1 MIRVG
6 LALCAALLMG
16 PAARAA
22 PPKPPAAD
30 VMATVLHLAS
40 LGDRST
46 GTPGS
51 RAAADFI
58 HERFSELGFE
68 AVGRQRF
75 GVPVVR
81 HGGSQLL
88 LEGGRV
94 SAPLHP
100 LRGNAI
106 TPQQIPP
113 QGLEGPLVYV
123 GSGELSRFDEKP
135 IAGSILL
142 MDLAS
147 GENWLQAAA
156 LGAQAL
162 IYIDRGSRTPRFFF
176 EDKMELSPVQFPRF
190 WMSLEQAR
198 KLFGYFEN
206 APEGRVADQVTLFSA
221 LTWQEAEAENIY
233 ALVPGRNPA
242 RSSELIV
249 VEAFYD
255 NAAWVLGQAPG
266 ADEALSVAALL
277 ALAKALKE
285 NPPERSVLLVATA
298 GHAQSLAGMREMV
311 QAFRASSKDLRARE
325 KELKAVIAEE
335 KKTIGLLSRFTP
347 AGPPPGA
354 SYADI
359 QEAVLDRIKTEV
371 DKTSRQ
377 LMQLRLEQP
386 EQARET
392 IQALAHQ
399 RLVLRRLSL
408 RTSFTALTDEEQ
420 GLLGGLIFLAAKDH
434 RAILLDVEEQEKR
447 LRSAL
452 RFRNLVQEREVAA
465 VVSLHLSSHGDGLG
479 AFNNG
484 WLYSLKPEISRTSI
498 YSRLDEVLRSAAGE
512 VERGSGLPSLFQD
525 TLRPSRLR
533 TWESYLPDR
542 PALGGEVSALGG
554 YLGVTLAT
562 VHDSRALWGTPHD
575 RPERVL
581 PGPAADQ
588 SALVTGLVRHLAR
601 ATGLQVGD
609 RLPRVG
615 FSTVTGQA
623 KFIRQGELF
632 PDQPAPGTVLLA
644 FQGPAQYHAVVD
656 ARGRFRLVGLADGT
670 QVWDKVILEG
680 YRFDEVTGEAIWAI
694 DKPQTGRDAYRV
706 KMSRRAMETSLIMFG
721 CRQTT
726 LFNLLEPR
734 SFRPMTHIQL
744 IDARREAPPMR
755 YWYSRIDTRDSN
767 IVSIFLEPGTRL
779 KLTLSDTVL
788 RKKLILTNAAGGQ
801 SQGIGYLVD
810 EWPVIDRP
818 EYRVARDMWT
828 LLGPRIEN
836 LKSHG
841 IHDQKLEALKKAG
854 LDALGRASQTYEARH
869 YDVYTEAAERSW
881 ALASRVYDQ
890 VEQTQRDVLFGV
902 LFYIALFVPFAFCME
917 RLLFSFTDIHKRIVA
932 FLAILVLLIAVIYQV
947 HPAFQ
952 LAYSPMVVIL
962 AFFIM
967 GLSFIVTLIIF
978 FRFEEEM
985 ELLQRR
991 ASQMTAP
998 EISRWQAFTAAFL
1011 LGVSNLRRRR
1021 LRTLLTTLTL
1031 IILTFTVM
1039 SFTSVQTLRR
1049 LARVQFTSEASYRG
1063 FLLKNFNWQSL
1074 MPEAVMTLN
1083 NAFEGRGT
1091 VAPRVF
1097 LEDENRTRTT
1107 QILLAAGGK
1116 VFEAQGL
1123 VGLSAREGQVTGLD
1137 RILVGG
1143 RWFHEGE
1150 PQALLLPEKAALA
1163 LGIDPAAPSG
1173 QVLLWGEPY
1182 EVVGVFS
1189 GRALQSHPDL
1199 DGEPLTPVVF
1209 PEEASQAMTEV
1220 ETEAVES
1227 GEEAQAFQSRY
1238 AHVPADLTV
1247 IMPYQTLL
1255 AAGGQL
1261 KGAAVKPGPG
1271 QKARAMAEDL
1281 VDRFRLTIFL
1291 GESDGTF
1298 LYQASDTLSYS
1309 GVPNVIVPLLIAVFI
1324 VLNTMIGSVY
1334 ERKREIAIY
1343 TSVGLAPSHVA
1354 FLFIAE
1360 AMAFAVLS
1368 VVLGYLL
1375 AQGAA
1380 AVFAGTSLWSGIT
1393 VNYSSLAGVASMLLV
1408 FLVVLVSVL
1417 YPARVAAQIAI
1428 PDVNRSWKM
1437 PETTGNV
1444 LEVTLPFLMKYDEHR
1459 GVAGYLFSYLDGH
1472 RDVSHGLFS
1481 TSFTRFDF
1489 ACPVDGPTACVD
1501 GKACCEHPCLR
1512 FHTDVWLAP
1521 FDFGIMQ
1528 RVILEFCQDAEDPSY
1543 LVVRVQLVRQAGEA
1557 AAWRRMN
1564 KAFVNRLRKQ
1574 LLIWRSLSASAR
1586 DHFAREMDETL
1597 EWSGLWGGGQVK
1609 DE

>member
-1 MIRVG
+1 
-6 LALCAALLMG
+6 
-16 PAARAA
+16 
-22 PPKPPAAD
+22 
-30 VMATVLHLAS
+30 MATVHRLAS

-46 GTPGS
+46 GTPGA

-58 HERFSELGFE
+58 YERFSQLGFE
-68 AVGRQRF
+68 EVGRHSF
-75 GVPVVR
+75 SVPMVR
-81 HGGSQLL
+81 HGGSQLF

-94 SAPLHP
+94 SAPLYP
-100 LRGNAI
+100 LRSNAI
-106 TPQQIPP
+106 TPEQVPP

-123 GSGELSRFDEKP
+123 GSGGLSRFDQKP

-142 MDLAS
+142 MDLDS

-162 IYIDRGSRTPRFFF
+162 IYLDPGPGTPRFLFQ
-176 EDKMELSPVQFPRF
+176 DKLELSPVQFPRF
-190 WMSLEQAR
+190 WMSLDQAR
-198 KLFGYFEN
+198 KLFGDFEH
-206 APEGRVADQVTLFSA
+206 ASQGRVAEQVSLFSA
-221 LTWQEAEAENIY
+221 LAWQEAEAENIY
-233 ALVPGRNPA
+233 ALVPGRSRD
-242 RSSELIV
+242 RSGELIV

-255 NAAWVLGQAPG
+255 SAAWVFGQAPG
-266 ADEALSVAALL
+266 ADEALGVAALL
-277 ALAKALKE
+277 DLAKALKE
-285 NPPERSVLLVATA
+285 DPPERSVLLVATA

-311 QAFRASSKDLRARE
+311 QALRAGSKEVRARD
-325 KELKAVIAEE
+325 KELKTVIAEE
-335 KKTIGLLSRFTP
+335 KKIIGLLSRFTP

-354 SYADI
+354 SYADT

-408 RTSFTALTDEEQ
+408 RTSFTGLTDEEQ
-420 GLLGGLIFLAAKDH
+420 NLLGGLIFLALKDH
-434 RAILLDVEEQEKR
+434 RAILLDAERQEKR
-447 LRSAL
+447 LRSAS
-452 RFRNLVQEREVAA
+452 RFRNLVMEREVATM
-465 VVSLHLSSHGDGLG
+465 VSLHLSSHGDGLG
-479 AFNNG
+479 AFNSG
-484 WLYSLKPEISRTSI
+484 WLYTLKPEINRAPI
-498 YSRLDEVLRSAAGE
+498 YSRLDEVLRAAAGE
-512 VERGSGLPSLFQD
+512 AARASGRPSLFQD

-533 TWESYLPDR
+533 TWQSYLPDR

-554 YLGVTLAT
+554 YLGVSLAT
-562 VHDSRALWGTPHD
+562 VHDGRTLWGTPYD

-581 PGPAADQ
+581 AGPAAEQ
-588 SALVTGLVRHLAR
+588 SALVTSLVRHLAR
-601 ATGLQVGD
+601 APGLQVGD
-609 RLPRVG
+609 RLPHVG

-623 KFIRQGELF
+623 KFIRHGELF

-644 FQGPAQYHAVVD
+644 FQGPARYHALVD
-656 ARGRFRLVGLADGT
+656 ARGRFRLVGLADST
-670 QVWDKVILEG
+670 HVWDKVIIEG
-680 YRFDEVTGEAIWAI
+680 YRFDEVTGEAVWAI
-694 DKPQTGRDAYRV
+694 DKPQTGKDAYRV
-706 KMSRRAMETSLIMFG
+706 KMTRRAMETSLIMFG

-726 LFNLLEPR
+726 VFNLLEPR
-734 SFRPMTHIQL
+734 SFRPMTRIQL
-744 IDARREAPPMR
+744 LDARRESPPMR

-767 IVSIFLEPGTRL
+767 IVSIFLEPRTRF
-779 KLTLSDTVL
+779 KLTLSDSVL
-788 RKKLILTNAAGGQ
+788 RKKLILTDATRGQ

-810 EWPVIDRP
+810 EWPILDQP
-818 EYRVARDMWT
+818 EYRVARDMWS

-836 LKSHG
+836 LNSHG
-841 IHDQKLEALKKAG
+841 IHDQKLEALGKEG
-854 LDALGRASQTYEARH
+854 LGALDRASQNYEAGK
-869 YDVYTEAAERSW
+869 YGAYTEAAARSW

-890 VEQTQRDVLFGV
+890 VEQTQKDVLFGV
-902 LFYIALFVPFAFCME
+902 LFYIALFVPFAFCLE
-917 RLLFSFTDIHKRIVA
+917 RLLFSFTDIHKRIAA

-967 GLSFIVTLIIF
+967 GLSLIVTLIIF
-978 FRFEEEM
+978 LRFEEEM

-991 ASQMTAP
+991 ASQMTAM
-998 EISRWQAFTAAFL
+998 EVSRWQAFAAAFL

-1039 SFTSVQTLRR
+1039 SFTSVQSLRH
-1049 LARVQFTSEASYRG
+1049 LARVRFTSEAPYQG

-1074 MPEAVMTLN
+1074 MPEAVGTLL
-1083 NAFEGRGT
+1083 NAFEGRGE

-1097 LEDENRTRTT
+1097 LEDEDRTRTT
-1107 QILLAAGGK
+1107 QVQLRAGGRS
-1116 VFEAQGL
+1116 FEAQGL
-1123 VGLSAREGQVTGLD
+1123 MGLSAGEGRVTGLD
-1137 RILVGG
+1137 RVLVGG
-1143 RWFHEGE
+1143 RWFQEGE
-1150 PQALLLPEKAALA
+1150 RQALLLSEKAARA
-1163 LGIDPAAPSG
+1163 LGIDPRAPSG
-1173 QVLLWGEPY
+1173 QVLMWGEPF

-1189 GRALQSHPDL
+1189 GPALMSRPDL

-1220 ETEAVES
+1220 EMEAIES

-1238 AHVPADLTV
+1238 THVPADLTV

-1261 KGAAVKPGPG
+1261 KGAAVRPGPG
-1271 QKARAMAEDL
+1271 QEARAMAEDL

-1291 GESDGTF
+1291 GEPDGTF

-1437 PETTGNV
+1437 PETTGNAI
-1444 LEVTLPFLMKYDEHR
+1444 EVTLPFLMKYDEHR

-1481 TSFTRFDF
+1481 TSSTRFDF
-1489 ACPVDGPTACVD
+1489 ACAMGEGTVCMD
-1501 GKACCEHPCLR
+1501 GKACCQRPCLR

-1528 RVILEFCQDAEDPSY
+1528 RVILEFCQDEDDPSY
-1543 LVVRVQLVRQAGEA
+1543 LVVKVELVRQAGEA
-1557 AAWRRMN
+1557 TAWRRMN

-1574 LLIWRSLSASAR
+1574 LLIWRSLSASTH
-1586 DHFAREMDETL
+1586 DQFAFQMGETL
-1597 EWSGLWGGGQVK
+1597 SRAGF
-1609 DE
+1609 